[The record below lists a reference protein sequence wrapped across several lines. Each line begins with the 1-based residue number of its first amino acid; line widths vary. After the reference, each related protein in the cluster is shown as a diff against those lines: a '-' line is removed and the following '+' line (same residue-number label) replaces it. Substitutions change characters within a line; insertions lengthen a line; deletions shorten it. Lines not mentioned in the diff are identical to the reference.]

1 MKVKEELKQLRLM
14 GDEKL
19 MTELVKT
26 RKEYLDFSLSST
38 QRAKQANKGKLLRKK
53 IARIETVISQKI
65 SEKLGENDGN

>member
-53 IARIETVISQKI
+53 IETVISQKI